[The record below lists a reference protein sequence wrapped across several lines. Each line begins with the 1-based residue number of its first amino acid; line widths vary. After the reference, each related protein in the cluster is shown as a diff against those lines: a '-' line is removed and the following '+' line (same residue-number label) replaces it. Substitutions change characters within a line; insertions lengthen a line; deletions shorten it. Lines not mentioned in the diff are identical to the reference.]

1 MNISKALKFCRNQ
14 RGLSKTELAKKAD
27 ISISYLTLL
36 EQGKRD
42 PNFSVVDKL
51 CGALNIPMSIF
62 IFLATDKNEI
72 KDIKPELA
80 NELAFIA
87 MQLINNEDD

>member
-1 MNISKALKFCRNQ
+1 MNISKALKLCRNQ
-14 RGLSKTELAKKAD
+14 RGLSKTELANRAD
-27 ISISYLTLL
+27 ISVSYLTLL

-51 CGALNIPMSIF
+51 CNALGVPMSIF
-62 IFLATDKNEI
+62 IFLATDNDEI
-72 KDIKPELA
+72 KEIKPELA

-87 MQLINNEDD
+87 MQLMKDDE